1 MRFETDRCS
10 SKINPA
16 LISIFIFCVTDS
28 ERSTTRGMTVPALRE
43 FILRQGPSRNIL
55 NLEWGALWALN
66 KKHIDPEAARH
77 TALVQDDVVT
87 CYVTGIDSSAVATK
101 PKYIKNLDLGLKK
114 VVYGKTILLEQV
126 DAQSLV
132 ENEEITLM
140 NWGNA
145 YARRI
150 SRSEELDGTGKHK
163 VTGIEFELHLESDVK
178 KTKKISWLASVSSN
192 LIPVDLVSFNYLITK
207 DKLEK
212 QDRLENFLEPNTEFR
227 TQAFADCNVT
237 ELSRGAIIQ
246 FERKGSYKLDVE
258 YKSGEGPRMVF
269 FDVPSGK
276 A

>member
-1 MRFETDRCS
+1 
-10 SKINPA
+10 
-16 LISIFIFCVTDS
+16 
-28 ERSTTRGMTVPALRE
+28 MTIPALRE

-66 KKHIDPEAARH
+66 KKYIDPEAARH
-77 TALVQDDVVT
+77 TALAQDDVVT
-87 CYVTGIDSSAVATK
+87 CYVTGIDSTTVATK
-101 PKYIKNLDLGLKK
+101 PKYFKNLDFGLKK
-114 VVYGKTILLEQV
+114 VIYNKTILLEQV
-126 DAQSLV
+126 DTQSLA

-145 YARRI
+145 YTRRI
-150 SRSEELDGTGKHK
+150 TRAEKLDGTGKRK
-163 VTGIEFELHLESDVK
+163 VTGIEFELHLEGNVK

-212 QDRLENFLEPNTEFR
+212 EERLEDFLEPHTEFR

-237 ELSRGAIIQ
+237 ELPRGAIIQ
-246 FERKGSYKLDVE
+246 FERKGYYKLDVE
-258 YKSGEGPRMVF
+258 YKSGERSRMVF

>member
-1 MRFETDRCS
+1 
-10 SKINPA
+10 
-16 LISIFIFCVTDS
+16 
-28 ERSTTRGMTVPALRE
+28 MTVPALRE

-101 PKYIKNLDLGLKK
+101 PKYIRNLDLGLKK

-246 FERKGSYKLDVE
+246 FERKGYYKLDVE

>member
-178 KTKKISWLASVSSN
+178 RRRRSAGWHL
-192 LIPVDLVSFNYLITK
+192 
-207 DKLEK
+207 
-212 QDRLENFLEPNTEFR
+212 
-227 TQAFADCNVT
+227 
-237 ELSRGAIIQ
+237 
-246 FERKGSYKLDVE
+246 
-258 YKSGEGPRMVF
+258 
-269 FDVPSGK
+269 
-276 A
+276 